1 MGKCGIFI
9 VVLYKEYMQMN
20 TIVKNETDHLNAT
33 IEDKIIEYEKDLKNN
48 KISWHSVD
56 EMNAVINFTTLL
68 AELQKG
74 EKSGYVDEE
83 TFNGRFNQ

>member
-1 MGKCGIFI
+1 
-9 VVLYKEYMQMN
+9 MN

>member
-9 VVLYKEYMQMN
+9 GVLYKEYMQMN
-20 TIVKNETDHLNAT
+20 TIVKNEIDHLNAT

-56 EMNAVINFTTLL
+56 EMNAVIDKVISKN
-68 AELQKG
+68 
-74 EKSGYVDEE
+74 V
-83 TFNGRFNQ
+83 